1 MKQKQLFICGLFL
14 LSGLSC
20 YADNGTHG
28 FPKEQGTWRT
38 KLEKDKGKVVAFS
51 VKRNWVLF
59 SKPDSKTNSTPNVDP
74 DFNSYWVRNMR
85 KKKEWDAGL
94 IIFNAPSIPTVNID
108 TCKTNYTIDGPAE
121 YLYHF
126 SPDGRALFNEHSQ
139 YTKEIEY
146 FSLETGKSK
155 KLSSTWAWHA
165 LEALGGM
172 TGFDNDSTFYTW
184 EAVICDKKGG
194 IVNDEKAGIAEMSRT
209 DYYNFIGSG
218 KVYKDYYRKVQYNT
232 KGEKLNVGK
241 LVSSRKMMEEYWNT
255 SNDTLSLPSW
265 EAKLY
270 DNHGQEIENPTQLTD
285 NWWEE
290 RDSLIKKGIYT
301 YYYHRKDQWADA
313 MISKPYTKAAV
324 LYLEKQRWGNQNE
337 VPLDDIYEN
346 ETKYYCW
353 MPVLCNSQGLIAS
366 DDMFPTDSESPF
378 IDVKDIEK
386 ALHAGKIHFLY
397 RKMWYEDFGNKYL
410 GSDAK
415 LYTKDEVT
423 AIEKNKF
430 HWPNQW

>member
-20 YADNGTHG
+20 YADNGTNG
-28 FPKEQGTWRT
+28 FPKEWGTWRT

-59 SKPDSKTNSTPNVDP
+59 YKPDSKTNSTPNVDP
-74 DFNSYWVRNMR
+74 DFNSYWVRNMS
-85 KKKEWDAGL
+85 KKKEWDPGL
-94 IIFNAPSIPTVNID
+94 MIFNASRIPTVNID
-108 TCKTNYTIDGPAE
+108 TCKTNYTIDGPAG
-121 YLYHF
+121 YLYHI
-126 SPDGRALFNEHSQ
+126 SPDGRALFKEYSYYN
-139 YTKEIEY
+139 KEIEY

-155 KLSSTWAWHA
+155 ELSNTQAWYA
-165 LEALGGM
+165 LKVLGGM

-194 IVNDEKAGIAEMSRT
+194 IVNIEKAWTAEMSRA
-209 DYYNFIGSG
+209 DCSNFIGSG

-270 DNHGQEIENPTQLTD
+270 NNHGQEIVNPTQLTD

-290 RDSLIKKGIYT
+290 RDSLVKKGIYT

-313 MISKPYTKAAV
+313 MTSKPYTKAAV

-337 VPLDDIYEN
+337 VPLDNIYEN

-397 RKMWYEDFGNKYL
+397 RRMWYEDFGNKYL
-410 GSDAK
+410 GCDAK

>member
-20 YADNGTHG
+20 YADNGTNG
-28 FPKEQGTWRT
+28 FPKEWGTWRT

-59 SKPDSKTNSTPNVDP
+59 YKPDSKTNSTPNVDP
-74 DFNSYWVRNMR
+74 DFNSYWVRNMS
-85 KKKEWDAGL
+85 KKKEWDPGL
-94 IIFNAPSIPTVNID
+94 MIFNASRIPTVNID
-108 TCKTNYTIDGPAE
+108 TCKTNYTIDGPAG
-121 YLYHF
+121 YLYHI
-126 SPDGRALFNEHSQ
+126 SPDGRALFKEYSYYN
-139 YTKEIEY
+139 KEIEY

-155 KLSSTWAWHA
+155 ELSNTQAWYA
-165 LEALGGM
+165 LKVLGGM

-194 IVNDEKAGIAEMSRT
+194 IVNIEKAWTAEMSRA
-209 DYYNFIGSG
+209 DCSNFIGSG

-270 DNHGQEIENPTQLTD
+270 NNHGQEIVNPTQLTD

-397 RKMWYEDFGNKYL
+397 RRMWYEDFGNKYL
-410 GSDAK
+410 GCDAK

>member
-28 FPKEQGTWRT
+28 FPKEWGTWRT

-59 SKPDSKTNSTPNVDP
+59 YKPDSKTNSTPDVDP

-94 IIFNAPSIPTVNID
+94 MIFNASSIPTVNID
-108 TCKTNYTIDGPAE
+108 TCKTNYAIDGPLG

-126 SPDGRALFNEHSQ
+126 SPDGRALFKEFSN
-139 YTKEIEY
+139 YNKEIEY

-155 KLSSTWAWHA
+155 ELSNTQAWYA
-165 LEALGGM
+165 LEVLGGM

-184 EAVICDKKGG
+184 ETVICDKKGG
-194 IVNDEKAGIAEMSRT
+194 IVNNEKAWTAQKSRA

-218 KVYKDYYRKVQYNT
+218 KVYKGYYRKVQYNT

-313 MISKPYTKAAV
+313 MTSKPYTKAAV
-324 LYLEKQRWGNQNE
+324 LYLEKQRWA
-337 VPLDDIYEN
+337 IRM
-346 ETKYYCW
+346 K
-353 MPVLCNSQGLIAS
+353 
-366 DDMFPTDSESPF
+366 
-378 IDVKDIEK
+378 
-386 ALHAGKIHFLY
+386 FL
-397 RKMWYEDFGNKYL
+397 
-410 GSDAK
+410 
-415 LYTKDEVT
+415 
-423 AIEKNKF
+423 
-430 HWPNQW
+430 